1 MASEPNT
8 SGLTYDDL
16 LAMPEDRVRRDL
28 LDGELYVTSPGRR
41 HSRAVLVLGARLL
54 AYEKEHGGETHASV
68 FDVYLSHTNV
78 VEPDAM
84 YVRAEHME
92 RFDDRKLTGPP
103 DLVVEISSPST
114 RRHDL
119 TKKLEVYERFGVP
132 EYWFIDLHRDVVEV
146 RRLREGYER
155 PQVLGRGE
163 VLRSPELP
171 GFELGVDELLDA

>member
-1 MASEPNT
+1 MASEPKT

-16 LAMPEDRVRRDL
+16 LAMPEDNIKRDL
-28 LDGELYVTSPGRR
+28 LDGELYVTSPSRR
-41 HSRAVLVLGARLL
+41 HANVALRLGSLL
-54 AYEKEHGGETHASV
+54 LGYADEHGGEAHATI

-84 YVRAEHME
+84 YVRPEHME
-92 RFDDRKLTGPP
+92 RFDERKLAGPP

-132 EYWFIDLHRDVVEV
+132 EYWFVDLHRDVVEV
-146 RRLREGYER
+146 RRLDAGYER
-155 PQVLGRGE
+155 PRVFVRGD
-163 VLRSPELP
+163 VLRTPELP
-171 GFELGVDELLDA
+171 GFELHVDSLLDA